1 MSRHVA
7 RYRLADIVELFG
19 DFVSSSSCIV
29 TLSRVLVGASLIA
42 LLLGFLLVLVL
53 VLVLLLVPLLVL
65 VPVLVF
71 FAPVL
76 IVILRISPCPCSC
89 SCPCPCSCS
98 LLDRLLDRLLDQLRL
113 HRSSLWI
120 EIKRASGTRTTKK
133 ESSSSSIPRP
143 SPGKNVQPSSVI
155 PWPWH
160 WTHTDN
166 NHDNNVHDPCMLNR
180 GGKRWGKQGATST
193 TARILAEQR
202 EPLIKILY
210 ATNDGQVKEIV
221 RRRPPPNRFTMSEQD
236 VDDVAFLTG
245 ETARRSNAKQR
256 IAIFLPPPLLF
267 LSLLLF
273 IFPFS
278 FPPFLFSLS
287 FFTHADP
294 FFSFPIVRP
303 DGPLTTLRATNR
315 LYEEH
320 VRAINKGEASD
331 LSWIK
336 TRDRIS
342 YISRLDLSLSLSRLW
357 ILIKTRPVRIIT
369 SRVTC
374 A

>member
-256 IAIFLPPPLLF
+256 IAIFLPPPYYF
-267 LSLLLF
+267 S
-273 IFPFS
+273 PFFFS
-278 FPPFLFSLS
+278 FSLS
-287 FFTHADP
+287 PSLPSYFPSLFSRTPILSSP
-294 FFSFPIVRP
+294 FQSFDQMAHLRPSGLRIDYTRSTCVRSIKEK
-303 DGPLTTLRATNR
+303 LLIF
-315 LYEEH
+315 LELK
-320 VRAINKGEASD
+320 RAIVSPIFLAS
-331 LSWIK
+331 
-336 TRDRIS
+336 IS
-342 YISRLDLSLSLSRLW
+342 LSLSL
-357 ILIKTRPVRIIT
+357 
-369 SRVTC
+369 
-374 A
+374 AFEF

>member
-256 IAIFLPPPLLF
+256 IAIFLPPLIISLPSSFHFPFLLF
-267 LSLLLF
+267 PSLPSY
-273 IFPFS
+273 FPS
-278 FPPFLFSLS
+278 LFSRTPILS
-287 FFTHADP
+287 SP
-294 FFSFPIVRP
+294 FQSFDQMAHLRPSGLRIDYTRSTCVRSIKEK
-303 DGPLTTLRATNR
+303 LLIF
-315 LYEEH
+315 LELK
-320 VRAINKGEASD
+320 RAIVSPIFLAS
-331 LSWIK
+331 
-336 TRDRIS
+336 IS
-342 YISRLDLSLSLSRLW
+342 LSLSLSLNFN
-357 ILIKTRPVRIIT
+357 
-369 SRVTC
+369 
-374 A
+374 